1 MFMVWLMEQ
10 EDRQDA
16 VGDLRTLL
24 FADYNNGC
32 MPQVS
37 SAKSV
42 VVHFLDKHPNQFILF
57 RDLLAE
63 AIKAY
68 EDPLAV

>member
-1 MFMVWLMEQ
+1 MEQ
-10 EDRQDA
+10 DDRADA
-16 VGDLRTLL
+16 VGDLRKLL

-32 MPQVS
+32 LPQVNS
-37 SAKSV
+37 TKAI
-42 VVHFLDKHPNQFILF
+42 VVHFLDKHPDHFILF

-68 EDPLAV
+68 EDPLSV

>member
-1 MFMVWLMEQ
+1 MVWLMEQ
-10 EDRQDA
+10 DDREDA
-16 VGDLRTLL
+16 VGDLRKLL

-32 MPQVS
+32 LPQVS

-42 VVHFLDKHPNQFILF
+42 AVHFLDHHPKQFLFF
-57 RDLLAE
+57 RDLLE
-63 AIKAY
+63 KAIKAY